1 MLRISD
7 ILFESLFY
15 DLNRNPKKFE
25 KEISNQII
33 LEAKRIGISKFE
45 FFDLKS
51 SKFKWTSLNG
61 TKKLAFL
68 ENFQVSKFYND
79 EKGIKI
85 ENLWKEFIRLY
96 RLIRRSLLSDH
107 EIDSFQNDAKQWI
120 RNFTEIYRKEDV
132 SPYMHVFSMHTPQF
146 IRDLKRQGLSLL
158 LFSSSSIEKKN
169 HHHVKLFY
177 GKTCMGGGQK
187 KEQSAIYDLL
197 SFENRQLYY
206 LKYNIPLLFKKKNI
220 KIDLS
225 ENNQLQLE

>member
-7 ILFESLFY
+7 ILLESLFY

-33 LEAKRIGISKFE
+33 LEANRIGISKFE

-51 SKFKWTSLNG
+51 SKFTWTNLSGSN
-61 TKKLAFL
+61 KLTFL
-68 ENFQVSKFYND
+68 EFFQVSKFYNN

-85 ENLWKEFIRLY
+85 ENLWREFIRLY
-96 RLIRRSLLSDH
+96 RLLRRPFLSDN

-120 RNFTEIYRKEDV
+120 QNFTEHGIYHKEDV
-132 SPYMHVFSMHTPQF
+132 SPYMHVFSMHIPQF
-146 IRDLKRQGLSLL
+146 IRYLKRQGLSLL

-169 HHHVKLFY
+169 HQHVKLFY

-187 KEQSAIYDLL
+187 EKQSVVHNLL
-197 SFENRQLYY
+197 DFENRQLYY
-206 LKYNIPLLFKKKNI
+206 LKYNPSFI
-220 KIDLS
+220 
-225 ENNQLQLE
+225 